1 MQLLFFC
8 LYHSLSRSINYIHLL
23 PAESVVSHNAYTA
36 VLSFPLVSHPTQ
48 WVHWSGLVFDEFYAY
63 VPWTHN
69 DPAWKILK
77 AFKLRRWRAWSQLS
91 LGAGGW
97 GFPLA
102 TASMTISILIPGYMT
117 SKSAPGICSK
127 IWEERSM
134 TTNTIPTFVASFG
147 KHVLSARRQNFIGY
161 THNQG
166 SKQYM
171 SMTLSYLHCK

>member
-69 DPAWKILK
+69 DPAWKILQ

-97 GFPLA
+97 GFLLA
-102 TASMTISILIPGYMT
+102 TASMTISILIPGYMYFRGKQKNIYNVNT
-117 SKSAPGICSK
+117 KRISQLLNFPPTYVLMVYTRQLKTLVTAL
-127 IWEERSM
+127 
-134 TTNTIPTFVASFG
+134 TT
-147 KHVLSARRQNFIGY
+147 Q
-161 THNQG
+161 
-166 SKQYM
+166 
-171 SMTLSYLHCK
+171 